1 MAGMDAFL
9 RGMAHNMDYFGSL
22 TTGAKSLIEAEKS
35 GRSTEHL
42 DFGVAAMCASCAACK
57 AIIYCSKEC
66 SERDWNLGTALKKLG
81 THKEFCPINK
91 SHMARHGET
100 QAILTQFPWGRLET
114 DGTFNDY
121 VARGRFDV
129 LGGSDYGFWSH
140 RGGLVPHNFGT
151 EELKTLVENETY
163 ARILTPFFATFD
175 HLDGKDLFKED
186 HLSDVDGWKL
196 ETRLIAYRQFPSASK
211 RPQIVTEFHRRIS
224 NWESWYEWR
233 GLSKESPAALLM
245 SFPLSAY
252 WLVTHCLQLTRASV
266 GRPEKRV
273 PLHLHVIGA
282 EVELNY
288 LPLFS
293 ELALLLPYHDIKLV
307 LFGPS
312 VEKLVAIAKKSHRPS
327 LAGKSSSSAPV
338 FAYEAPKECGS
349 GRIEIFLHGASS
361 LWGPEMLSA
370 ANEYGGRPDGAIAL
384 NAGLGAHRTWVPV
397 IQSIHRAVMPF
408 AITEY
413 TEHSCGIQRATFP
426 QIVRQIYA
434 QPMKEYPIELNPF
447 QRPGQRGVPCFRLP
461 NIVNGF
467 TMVVCKPEP

>member
-1 MAGMDAFL
+1 
-9 RGMAHNMDYFGSL
+9 MDYFGSL
-22 TTGAKSLIEAEKS
+22 TRGAKSLIEAEKS

-42 DFGVAAMCASCAACK
+42 DFGVAAVCASCKQTILPPKKLLRCTACK

-66 SERDWNLGTALKKLG
+66 SKQDWNLGTALKIQ
-81 THKEFCPINK
+81 THKVLCPNNK
-91 SHMARHGET
+91 RHMARLDET

-114 DGTFNDY
+114 DGTFNDS

-140 RGGLVPHNFGT
+140 RGGPVPHDNMG
-151 EELKTLVENETY
+151 ELAKLVENDAY
-163 ARILTPFFATFD
+163 VKVLKPLLAKFD
-175 HLDGKDLFKED
+175 HLEGKDLLKED

-196 ETRLIAYRQFPSASK
+196 ETRLIPYRQFPSASK
-211 RPQIVTEFHRRIS
+211 RPQIVTELDRRIS
-224 NWESWYEWR
+224 SWESWYEWR

-245 SFPLSAY
+245 SFPLTAY
-252 WLVTHCLQLTRASV
+252 WLITNCLQLTRASA

-273 PLHLHVIGA
+273 PLHLHAIGA

-307 LFGPS
+307 LFGQS
-312 VEKLVAIAKKSHRPS
+312 VEKLLAIAKKSHRLS
-327 LAGKSSSSAPV
+327 LAGKSSSSTPV

-361 LWGPEMLSA
+361 VWGPEMLSA
-370 ANEYGGRPDGAIAL
+370 ANEYGGRPDGVIAF
-384 NAGLGAHRTWVPV
+384 NAGLGSYQAWIPV

-408 AITEY
+408 AVTEY
-413 TEHSCGIQRATFP
+413 TEHSCEMQRATFP
-426 QIVRQIYA
+426 QMVRLVNA
-434 QPMKEYPIELNPF
+434 EPMKEYKIEMNPF
-447 QRPGQRGVPCFRLP
+447 QRPGQRGIPSFRLP
-461 NIVNGF
+461 NIVNGY